1 MATPKVSFTLK
12 GDTELRHILKKMSY
26 KDMQRAYKKALTD
39 SMKPLQNEAK
49 KQLRRAGIKNVNKP
63 YVSKKTGKTYKSM
76 LQGIMTS
83 VDVRD
88 PEDNYAKVHIM
99 GEFRLKWFEKG
110 TSLRKTYSKGN
121 RGRIHAKR
129 FFRDA
134 VDNKGEQCRASL
146 EENIKKSIQ
155 RLWERK

>member
-1 MATPKVSFTLK
+1 MAKPKVQFTLK
-12 GDTELRHILKKMSY
+12 GDKELMQILKNMDY
-26 KDMQRAYKKALTD
+26 KDMQRAYKKALQE

-110 TSLRKTYSKGN
+110 TSLRKTYNKGG
-121 RGRIHAKR
+121 RGRIHPR
-129 FFRDA
+129 WFFKDA
-134 VDNKGEQCRASL
+134 VEKKSKECRESL

-155 RLWERK
+155 KVWEKR

>member
-1 MATPKVSFTLK
+1 MAATKVSFTLK
-12 GDTELRHILKKMSY
+12 GDTELRQILKKMEY

-88 PEDNYAKVHIM
+88 PDDNYAKVHIM

-110 TSLRKTYSKGN
+110 TALRKTYSKGN

-129 FFRDA
+129 FFRNA
-134 VDNKGEQCRASL
+134 VDNKGRECRASL
-146 EENIKKSIQ
+146 EEHIKKSIQ
-155 RLWERK
+155 RVWERK

>member
-1 MATPKVSFTLK
+1 MAETKVSFTLK
-12 GDTELRHILKKMSY
+12 GDTELRRILKKMSY
-26 KDMQRAYKKALTD
+26 KDMQRTYKKALTD

-88 PEDNYAKVHIM
+88 PDDNYAKVHIM

-110 TSLRKTYSKGN
+110 TALRKTYSKGG

-129 FFRDA
+129 FFRNA
-134 VDNKGEQCRASL
+134 VDNKGRECRESL
-146 EENIKKSIQ
+146 EQNIKKSIQ
-155 RLWERK
+155 KVWEKR

>member
-1 MATPKVSFTLK
+1 MAAPKVSFTLK
-12 GDTELRHILKKMSY
+12 GDRELRQILKKMEY
-26 KDMQRAYKKALTD
+26 KDMQRAYRKALTD

-88 PEDNYAKVHIM
+88 PDDNYAKVHIM

-110 TSLRKTYSKGN
+110 TALRKTYSKGN

-129 FFRDA
+129 FFRNA
-134 VDNKGEQCRASL
+134 VDNKGRECRASL

-155 RLWERK
+155 KVWERK

>member
-1 MATPKVSFTLK
+1 MAAPKVSFTLK
-12 GDTELRHILKKMSY
+12 GDTELRQILKKMEY

-39 SMKPLQNEAK
+39 SVKPLVNETK

-63 YVSKKTGKTYKSM
+63 YIGKNGKTYKSM
-76 LQGIMTS
+76 LQGVKSSI
-83 VDVRD
+83 DVRD

-110 TSLRKTYSKGN
+110 TALRKTYSKGN

-129 FFRDA
+129 FFRNA
-134 VDNKGEQCRASL
+134 VDTKGRECRASL

-155 RLWERK
+155 RVWERR

>member
-12 GDTELRHILKKMSY
+12 GDEELRRILKKMEY
-26 KDMQRAYKKALTD
+26 KDMQRAYRKALTD

-76 LQGIMTS
+76 IQGIMTS

-110 TSLRKTYSKGN
+110 TALRKTYSKGN

-129 FFRDA
+129 FFRNA
-134 VDNKGEQCRASL
+134 VDNKGRECRESL

-155 RLWERK
+155 KVWEKR

>member
-1 MATPKVSFTLK
+1 MAKTKVEFQLK
-12 GDTELRHILKKMSY
+12 GDRELIAILKKMEY
-26 KDMQRAYKKALTD
+26 KDMQRAYRKALTD

-49 KQLRRAGIKNVNKP
+49 KQLRRAGIKNVNLP
-63 YVSKKTGKTYKSM
+63 YISKKTGKTYKSM

-88 PEDNYAKVHIM
+88 PDDNYAKVHIM

-110 TSLRKTYSKGN
+110 TALRRTYSKGN
-121 RGRIHAKR
+121 RGRIHPKR
-129 FFRDA
+129 FFKNA
-134 VDNKGEQCRASL
+134 VDNKGRECRESL

-155 RLWERK
+155 RVWERK

>member
-1 MATPKVSFTLK
+1 MANPKVSFTLK
-12 GDTELRHILKKMSY
+12 GDKELRAILKKMDY

-63 YVSKKTGKTYKSM
+63 YIGKNGKTYKSM

-110 TSLRKTYSKGN
+110 TALRKTNSKGG

-129 FFRDA
+129 FFRNA

-155 RLWERK
+155 KVWERK

>member
-12 GDTELRHILKKMSY
+12 GDEELRRILKKMDY
-26 KDMQRAYKKALTD
+26 KDMQRAYRKALTD

-76 LQGIMTS
+76 IQGIMTS

-110 TSLRKTYSKGN
+110 TALRKTYSKGN
-121 RGRIHAKR
+121 RGRIHPKR
-129 FFRDA
+129 FFRNA

-155 RLWERK
+155 KVWEKR